1 MEQLFEE
8 INKIF
13 IEVFKKRNLKL
24 KITDPPLEIDGWDSL
39 NHVILIAAIENHYS
53 IEFSFRDL
61 ASIKNVGDLV
71 NIVENKIYSRHNET

>member
-24 KITDPPLEIDGWDSL
+24 KITDSPLEIDGWDSL